1 MLVFYVELIC
11 IVLVSSHDR
20 TGISTADKVGT
31 PRLYDSNAK
40 AKATQEPCNISARG
54 VHKMHVR
61 ESASE
66 SAQQMPMLLF
76 IMHF

>member
-40 AKATQEPCNISARG
+40 AKATQEPVISR
-54 VHKMHVR
+54 HV
-61 ESASE
+61 EIIE
-66 SAQQMPMLLF
+66 CTCEILLLRVLSKCQSYW
-76 IMHF
+76 I